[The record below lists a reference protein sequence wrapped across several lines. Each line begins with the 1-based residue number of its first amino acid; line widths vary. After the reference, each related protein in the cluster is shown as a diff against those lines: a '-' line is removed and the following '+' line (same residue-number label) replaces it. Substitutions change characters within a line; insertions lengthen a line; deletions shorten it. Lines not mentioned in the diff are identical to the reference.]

1 MKKIN
6 ILLNSLLLGI
16 TSACT
21 PKEAIEIT
29 VSPEV
34 INADYIGNGAEWDPY
49 DEAESWGTSV
59 SDKDWETLYKR
70 LDFMKPQYI
79 RCMIN
84 SPYRY
89 YDAATGKYDKT
100 RNIASISRLLK
111 YCTERGIY
119 VIYGEYNPPAW
130 EMKEDQKWV
139 NMSVDYLNH
148 LVNDLGF
155 SCIKHFVIFNEPD
168 GSWASTNGDYE
179 MWKKMLFRFQRKM
192 KEYPGLTEKVTLAGP
207 DVVADYRNKA
217 SNYDAEDW
225 VKQSV
230 LDADS
235 IIGLYDVH
243 SYPGQNEVRSGK
255 YPEILTRYKQHL
267 PKGKKIVLGEAGYK
281 YWRKADSLLMAEYN
295 RRVEGHPFT
304 KGSDCNML
312 CYDYFYGLD
321 MPLLAMEVMNSGYSG
336 MAAWMLD
343 DAMHSNGDS
352 GKTED
357 IKIWGFWNTL
367 GKEVFHAS
375 KEEAIRPWFYTWS
388 LMCRYFPS
396 STDILHTTVS
406 QQEKDIYVV
415 AGLYKGKMTI
425 GMVNVGKQDQ
435 FIRIS
440 LPQPM
445 RDVLLY
451 TYEEH
456 RQPKDSDGFPIP
468 QESGLSLRRI
478 YETTLKAQ
486 SFKLLTNIQH

>member
-1 MKKIN
+1 
-6 ILLNSLLLGI
+6 
-16 TSACT
+16 
-21 PKEAIEIT
+21 
-29 VSPEV
+29 
-34 INADYIGNGAEWDPY
+34 
-49 DEAESWGTSV
+49 
-59 SDKDWETLYKR
+59 
-70 LDFMKPQYI
+70 
-79 RCMIN
+79 
-84 SPYRY
+84 
-89 YDAATGKYDKT
+89 
-100 RNIASISRLLK
+100 
-111 YCTERGIY
+111 
-119 VIYGEYNPPAW
+119 
-130 EMKEDQKWV
+130 
-139 NMSVDYLNH
+139 
-148 LVNDLGF
+148 
-155 SCIKHFVIFNEPD
+155 
-168 GSWASTNGDYE
+168 
-179 MWKKMLFRFQRKM
+179 
-192 KEYPGLTEKVTLAGP
+192 
-207 DVVADYRNKA
+207 
-217 SNYDAEDW
+217 
-225 VKQSV
+225 
-230 LDADS
+230 
-235 IIGLYDVH
+235 
-243 SYPGQNEVRSGK
+243 
-255 YPEILTRYKQHL
+255 
-267 PKGKKIVLGEAGYK
+267 
-281 YWRKADSLLMAEYN
+281 
-295 RRVEGHPFT
+295 
-304 KGSDCNML
+304 
-312 CYDYFYGLD
+312 
-321 MPLLAMEVMNSGYSG
+321 

-396 STDILHTTVS
+396 GTDILHTTVS

-486 SFKLLTNIQH
+486 SFK